1 MCSPTETR
9 VTVTGVK
16 ATESPFHQGTVLKSG
31 WGRRGA
37 SFRLDPD
44 PAAWGPPRPLGS
56 AALGPVLCLRR
67 WGAWCCP
74 RGCGGSRAAV
84 RVAPRAA
91 STSSAAPRA
100 SPCVPH
106 PRGRRVPLP
115 GSSLSLSLWHTC
127 SLLFLGK
134 ERLAREVTILA
145 PISSVQSF
153 VPHHTSRGL
162 EVSTFFFF
170 FSQFCVLAANTDSSP
185 SFPLGPWDE
194 RARACPPGQVN
205 HLSSLHNV
213 RLQLSGFGICF
224 PPQHSVA
231 KWLSAGSP
239 QGSYFCPG
247 HRAVHSSD

>member
-9 VTVTGVK
+9 VTVTGVI

-145 PISSVQSF
+145 PISSVRSF

-170 FSQFCVLAANTDSSP
+170 LANFVCWLQTLILPHHSP
-185 SFPLGPWDE
+185 
-194 RARACPPGQVN
+194 
-205 HLSSLHNV
+205 
-213 RLQLSGFGICF
+213 
-224 PPQHSVA
+224 
-231 KWLSAGSP
+231 
-239 QGSYFCPG
+239 
-247 HRAVHSSD
+247 